1 MILSLYGFRPT
12 PSPSTK
18 TGYFSES
25 DCYSDIILFDQW
37 SSAFLPPP
45 LFSPKSARR
54 GDIPFC
60 PPPPQP
66 ISIYIPYALLVVAL
80 LSAYIVAL
88 NKVELKPGEVEYPA
102 EAFLAPE
109 FEMPTLN
116 GGKIKLSDYR
126 GKVLFIN
133 FWATWCAT
141 CKVEMPSME
150 KLYQRFREY
159 DFEMLTV
166 SVDKDLS
173 LITPFIKKYNLTF
186 PVLLDPD
193 SKVAKQAYKTTGVP
207 ETFVVDKNGIIVYK
221 AIGPRDWATD
231 ETMEAFAQLIQRS

>member
-1 MILSLYGFRPT
+1 MNTVAEQKP
-12 PSPSTK
+12 
-18 TGYFSES
+18 
-25 DCYSDIILFDQW
+25 
-37 SSAFLPPP
+37 A
-45 LFSPKSARR
+45 
-54 GDIPFC
+54 
-60 PPPPQP
+60 
-66 ISIYIPYALLVVAL
+66 SIYIPYAFLVTAL
-80 LSAYIVAL
+80 LSVYIMAL
-88 NKVELKPGEVEYPA
+88 NKVALKPGEVEYPA

-159 DFEMLTV
+159 DFEMLTI

-173 LITPFIKKYNLTF
+173 LITPFVKKYNLTF

-193 SKVAKQAYKTTGVP
+193 SKVAKRAYKTTGVP
-207 ETFVVDKNGIIVYK
+207 ETFVVDKNGIIVHK
-221 AIGPRDWATD
+221 AIGPRDWATH
-231 ETMEAFAQLIQRS
+231 EMMESFAQLIQRS